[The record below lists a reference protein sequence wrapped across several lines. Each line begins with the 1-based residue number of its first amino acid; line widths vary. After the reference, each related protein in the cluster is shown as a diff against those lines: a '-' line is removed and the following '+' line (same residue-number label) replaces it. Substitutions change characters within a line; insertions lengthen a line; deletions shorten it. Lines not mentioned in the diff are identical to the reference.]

1 MEDHSKA
8 VDEIPGPQTIVPTS
22 SVVEVAVNLLSVIQV
37 RGEKNPKQQNK
48 NKQTN
53 PPKPHTSEAKSFWLC
68 LWRRLT
74 DSWSI
79 AAMGW
84 LISELE

>member
-22 SVVEVAVNLLSVIQV
+22 SVVEVAGNLLSVIQV
-37 RGEKNPKQQNK
+37 QGEKNPKQQNK
-48 NKQTN
+48 TKQTK
-53 PPKPHTSEAKSFWLC
+53 PPKPQTSEAKSFWLC
-68 LWRRLT
+68 LWHRLT
-74 DSWSI
+74 DSCSI